1 AAMTSGGTN
10 PPRPPA
16 APTNPVTEPTT
27 DGSLVWETSA
37 KTAPEPRPR
46 PAALTLKSIVPSGI
60 RAGWKASISAAA
72 ATAMYEHSRVLTVP
86 KRPESVGARGG
97 LSAATSTKPH
107 IRKEAPAASRPYQF
121 CSIVGRSTEQAT

>member
-1 AAMTSGGTN
+1 MTSGGTN

-46 PAALTLKSIVPSGI
+46 PAAMTMKSIVPSGI
-60 RAGWKASISAAA
+60 RAGWKASISAGGDGDVRAQQGPHRTDPVGEDPA
-72 ATAMYEHSRVLTVP
+72 ERAHEHRDDHEP
-86 KRPESVGARGG
+86 
-97 LSAATSTKPH
+97 
-107 IRKEAPAASRPYQF
+107 
-121 CSIVGRSTEQAT
+121 